1 MQFTL
6 GPRESKAFND
16 IVVSQFNAP
25 NTAGGIEFDYTGDS
39 DQLVVTS
46 RLYSTKPEP
55 TVGMFIPAL
64 KNSEAHPTTV
74 LTSVRNG
81 GSNAGFRTNVGVF
94 NGEDA
99 AVDVTFTIFD
109 SGHNQVG
116 NPVTRSVGGH
126 SGAQVNAIFAAAG
139 AGGVAT
145 ENAVV
150 VVSASHEV
158 FSYAAVID
166 NATTDPIFVVGAEDL
181 PQQAITPSG
190 PTSTPTQA
198 ASTPTPTRTP
208 APPTPTVTPGPP
220 ATRNV
225 SVGPGGSLSFRDEVS
240 GTARRRYVVG
250 QSGQLEL
257 GRWTRSQRD
266 VDVGGNPQ
274 FRRDKSTGTRSRG
287 PSTRPAP
294 STTSAR
300 STATIMSGTV
310 VVNP

>member
-1 MQFTL
+1 M
-6 GPRESKAFND
+6 
-16 IVVSQFNAP
+16 
-25 NTAGGIEFDYTGDS
+25 
-39 DQLVVTS
+39 
-46 RLYSTKPEP
+46 
-55 TVGMFIPAL
+55 
-64 KNSEAHPTTV
+64 
-74 LTSVRNG
+74 LTSIRNG

-94 NGEDA
+94 NREDA

-116 NPVTRSVGGH
+116 NPVTRAVGGH

-166 NATTDPIFVVGAEDL
+166 NNTTDPIFVVGAEDL

-190 PTSTPTQA
+190 PTATPTQA

-240 GTARRRYVVG
+240 GNGTSTIVVG
-250 QSGQLEL
+250 QTIQWNWAGGLVHNVTSTSGETLNS
-257 GRWTRSQRD
+257 G
-266 VDVGGNPQ
+266 
-274 FRRDKSTGTRSRG
+274 DKSTGNFSHTFNQAG
-287 PSTRPAP
+287 
-294 STTSAR
+294 TTNYLC
-300 STATIMSGTV
+300 TIHGQIMSGTV

>member
-1 MQFTL
+1 M
-6 GPRESKAFND
+6 
-16 IVVSQFNAP
+16 
-25 NTAGGIEFDYTGDS
+25 
-39 DQLVVTS
+39 
-46 RLYSTKPEP
+46 
-55 TVGMFIPAL
+55 
-64 KNSEAHPTTV
+64 
-74 LTSVRNG
+74 LTSIRNG

-94 NGEDA
+94 NREDA

-116 NPVTRSVGGH
+116 NPVTRAVGGH

-166 NATTDPIFVVGAEDL
+166 NTTTDPIFVVGAEDL

-190 PTSTPTQA
+190 PTATPTQA

-240 GTARRRYVVG
+240 GNGTSTIVVG
-250 QSGQLEL
+250 QTVQ
-257 GRWTRSQRD
+257 WNW
-266 VDVGGNPQ
+266 VGGL
-274 FRRDKSTGTRSRG
+274 F
-287 PSTRPAP
+287 
-294 STTSAR
+294 TT
-300 STATIMSGTV
+300 
-310 VVNP
+310 